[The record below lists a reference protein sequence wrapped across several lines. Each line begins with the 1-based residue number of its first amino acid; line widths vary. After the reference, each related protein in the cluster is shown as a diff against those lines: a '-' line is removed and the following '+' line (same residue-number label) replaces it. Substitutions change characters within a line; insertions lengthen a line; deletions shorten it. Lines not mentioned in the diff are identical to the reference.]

1 MESAETK
8 LAKAQGPTL
17 RVVLLPRDTN
27 ETGTIFGGVIL
38 SHLDIAGA
46 VEARKQTVK
55 RVVTVAITKVEFL
68 APVWVGDL
76 VSFYTRTTR
85 IGRTSIAVH
94 VDVEAQRRSKPDEVV
109 KVTEADLVFV
119 CVDEHFKPIPVKDA

>member
-1 MESAETK
+1 MESDETR

-27 ETGTIFGGVIL
+27 EAGTIFGGVIL

-46 VEARKQTVK
+46 VEARKHTLK
-55 RVVTVAITKVEFL
+55 RVVTVAMNEVEFL
-68 APVWVGDL
+68 APVWVGDV

-85 IGRTSIAVH
+85 IGRTSISIH
-94 VDVEAQRRSKPDEVV
+94 VDVEARRRNKPEELV
-109 KVTEADLVFV
+109 KVTEAELVYV
-119 CVDEHFKPIPVKDA
+119 AVDEQFRPIPVRDA